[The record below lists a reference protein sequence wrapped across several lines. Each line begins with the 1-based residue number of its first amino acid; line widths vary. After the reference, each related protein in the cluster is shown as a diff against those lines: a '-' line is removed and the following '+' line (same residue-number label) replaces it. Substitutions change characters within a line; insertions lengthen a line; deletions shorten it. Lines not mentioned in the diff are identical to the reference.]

1 MSNYNYTVIG
11 KDGKQKKGTLEA
23 DTRDLAIGELKVEG
37 NTIIALEEANALNAN
52 ISLDIGGKPT
62 SRDMSVFCRQFVSIV
77 EAGVPVISA
86 LQMLS
91 EQTQNKRL
99 REAIV
104 GCKKSIEKGSTLAD
118 AMRQYPQIFSKI
130 FVTMVE
136 AGEQSGSLAKSF
148 SRMGMQYEK
157 EHTLKA
163 MVKKTSIYPTVLIIV
178 TIIVVIIM
186 LSFVVPTFRDMLE
199 SLDTPLPRVT
209 IFVLNLSNVIKKY
222 WYIIATVVVLIVAG
236 YQTAK
241 RTPGGKEFL
250 DKTQL
255 KMPKLGDL
263 KTKENAAAFTR
274 TLATL
279 LATGIPM
286 MEALSITAGTLTNVM
301 FEKAVMAARDAVS
314 MGSNLSM
321 PLKDSAVFPP
331 LVYHMIGIGE
341 STGDIDGM
349 LDKVADYY
357 DEEVKEATE
366 QLMALLEPLIII
378 ALAVIVGTII
388 MSVILPMASMYKSL
402 DRA

>member
-1 MSNYNYTVIG
+1 MSTFNYTVIG
-11 KDGKQKKGTLEA
+11 KDGKQSKGALEA
-23 DTRDLAIGELKVEG
+23 DTRDLAIGQLKAEG
-37 NTIIALEEANALNAN
+37 NTIISLKEATALNAN
-52 ISLDIGGKPT
+52 LNLDIGGKPKP
-62 SRDMSVFCRQFVSIV
+62 RDMSVFCRQFVSIV
-77 EAGVPVISA
+77 DAGVPVITA

-91 EQTQNKRL
+91 EQTQNKLL
-99 REAIV
+99 REAII

-136 AGEQSGSLAKSF
+136 AGEQSGSLSKSF
-148 SRMGMQYEK
+148 SRMGMQFEK

-163 MVKKTSIYPTVLIIV
+163 MIRKTSIYPTVLIIV
-178 TIIVVIIM
+178 TIVVVIIM
-186 LSFVVPTFRDMLE
+186 MAFVVPTFKDMLE
-199 SLDTPLPRVT
+199 SLDTPLPGIT
-209 IFVLNLSNVIKKY
+209 IFVMNLSNWIKNY
-222 WYIIATVVVLIVAG
+222 WYILGSVIALIIIG
-236 YQTAK
+236 YQAAK
-241 RTPGGKEFL
+241 HNPAGKEVL
-250 DKTQL
+250 DRTVL
-255 KMPKLGDL
+255 KIPKFNDL

-286 MEALSITAGTLTNVM
+286 MEALAITAGTLSNVI

-321 PLKDSAVFPP
+321 PLRDSAVFPP
-331 LVYHMIGIGE
+331 LVYHMISIGE

-366 QLMALLEPLIII
+366 QMMALLEPMIII
-378 ALAVIVGTII
+378 ILAVIVGTIV
-388 MSVILPMASMYKSL
+388 MSVILPMASMYNAL
-402 DRA
+402 DKA

>member
-1 MSNYNYTVIG
+1 MGTFNYTVIG

-23 DTRDLAIGELKVEG
+23 DTRELAIGELKVEG
-37 NTIIALEEANALNAN
+37 NLIIALEEVNALNAN
-52 ISLDIGGKPT
+52 IDIEIGGKPK

-77 EAGVPVISA
+77 DAGVPVISA

-99 REAIV
+99 REAIID
-104 GCKKSIEKGSTLAD
+104 CRKSIEKGSTLAD
-118 AMRQYPQIFSKI
+118 AMRQHTDIFSKI
-130 FVTMVE
+130 FITLVE
-136 AGEQSGSLAKSF
+136 AGEQSGSLSKSF
-148 SRMGMQYEK
+148 DRMGRQFEK

-163 MVKKTSIYPTVLIIV
+163 MIKKASIYPTILISV
-178 TIIVVIIM
+178 TIVVVIIM

-199 SLDTPLPRVT
+199 SLDTALPGVT
-209 IFVLNLSNVIKKY
+209 IFVLNISYGLKKY
-222 WYIIATVVVLIVAG
+222 WYIVASVVFLLVLG
-236 YQTAK
+236 YQATK
-241 RTPGGKEFL
+241 HNPVGKEFL
-250 DKTQL
+250 DRTQL
-255 KMPKLGDL
+255 KIPKLGDL

-279 LATGIPM
+279 LSTGIPM
-286 MEALSITAGTLTNVM
+286 MEALAITASTLSNVI
-301 FEKAVMAARDAVS
+301 FEKAVLSARDAVS
-314 MGSNLSM
+314 MGSNLSI

-341 STGDIDGM
+341 KTGDINGM

-366 QLMALLEPLIII
+366 QMMAFLEPMIII
-378 ALAVIVGTII
+378 LLAVVVGTIV
-388 MSVILPMASMYKSL
+388 MSVILPMAAMYNSL